1 MRRRRSGK
9 AYRKQFCS
17 IILAAAL
24 VMGSVIPAFAA
35 EGGTI
40 ASEEKAAVS
49 ESAAENGTV
58 DETEQITSG
67 EGTEQVTSGDGT
79 EQVTSGDGT
88 DQVMTDED
96 QAASDDQENPEE
108 GEPAPGEETDV
119 VADQNTGLDPEADE
133 PVEGAT
139 VPEVSVSVVEG
150 IGDDDSEE
158 LFAEYVERLFEGEG
172 TRKRAKKAVSGFCFI
187 LQLKCNFFQAVFCL
201 FLCCVC
207 HGCPMYRLDV
217 QNSALLCLVF

>member
-24 VMGSVIPAFAA
+24 VMGSVMPAFAA

-40 ASEEKAAVS
+40 ASEETAAVS
-49 ESAAENGTV
+49 ESAAESGTV

-96 QAASDDQENPEE
+96 QAASDDQEKSCLQTLYQPSLQATLLYSFWARA
-108 GEPAPGEETDV
+108 G
-119 VADQNTGLDPEADE
+119 QGLRNLHRGRRLALPFLWWTHA
-133 PVEGAT
+133 GRIRRT
-139 VPEVSVSVVEG
+139 SVSW
-150 IGDDDSEE
+150 I
-158 LFAEYVERLFEGEG
+158 
-172 TRKRAKKAVSGFCFI
+172 
-187 LQLKCNFFQAVFCL
+187 
-201 FLCCVC
+201 
-207 HGCPMYRLDV
+207 P
-217 QNSALLCLVF
+217 

>member
-24 VMGSVIPAFAA
+24 VMGSVMPAFAA

-40 ASEEKAAVS
+40 ASEETAAVS

-119 VADQNTGLDPEADE
+119 VADQNTGLTVLHHHWDPARIARNHQTGSDAILEYVR
-133 PVEGAT
+133 VELWDPAT
-139 VPEVSVSVVEG
+139 EGSTTEFKARRFSVANSVSD
-150 IGDDDSEE
+150 ISGDDDI
-158 LFAEYVERLFEGEG
+158 V
-172 TRKRAKKAVSGFCFI
+172 VSGTLHAQGDPVDGTFNVST
-187 LQLKCNFFQAVFCL
+187 KVFT
-201 FLCCVC
+201 
-207 HGCPMYRLDV
+207 
-217 QNSALLCLVF
+217 AAA

>member
-24 VMGSVIPAFAA
+24 VMGSVMPTFAA

-40 ASEEKAAVS
+40 ASEETAVS
-49 ESAAENGTV
+49 EIAAENGTV

-67 EGTEQVTSGDGT
+67 EGTEQVASSDGS
-79 EQVTSGDGT
+79 EQVTSDDGT
-88 DQVMTDED
+88 DQTTTNDGTDQTTTDSE
-96 QAASDDQENPEE
+96 QAALDDQEKPEE
-108 GEPAPGEETDV
+108 EESALLGETDEV
-119 VADQNTGLDPEADE
+119 TDQNAVPVPAADE

-158 LFAEYVERLFEGEG
+158 MFAEYVERQFAGDG
-172 TRKRAKKAVSGFCFI
+172 TSKRAKKEVGSKFEGADI
-187 LQLKCNFFQAVFCL
+187 
-201 FLCCVC
+201 
-207 HGCPMYRLDV
+207 
-217 QNSALLCLVF
+217 